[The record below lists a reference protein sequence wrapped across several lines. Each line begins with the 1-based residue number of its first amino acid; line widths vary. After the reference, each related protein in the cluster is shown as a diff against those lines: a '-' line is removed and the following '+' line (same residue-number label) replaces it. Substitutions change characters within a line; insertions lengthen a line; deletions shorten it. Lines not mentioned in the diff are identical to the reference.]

1 MSYLRADDR
10 SSRARDKSATRDRSR
25 SRGDVYSAKAPSPPS
40 GAGYGYAPP
49 PKQASVMPGSFSNG
63 DDEPTYE
70 VRAPAGASDRPS
82 KYAPQPPSAQSR
94 YSPPRQHQGSTPYPG
109 GDFTMGDYKDFP
121 PEERPGYVP
130 PRARFPSMPLNDDD
144 HLAYGDSAPAANNRS
159 RHAPYSNPYPQES
172 PFPSMPS
179 DPSSY
184 RYNLQRPNPADPRSS
199 SHNYQYAPAPEKITY
214 TAKPQTGLSSKDQ
227 RRREYSS
234 DEYRDGAHV
243 VDMTP
248 KDQRHASDK
257 ITYTAKPQTG
267 LSSKDQRRRDYSPD
281 EYRDG
286 AHVVD
291 MTPRDQRPGLHQRGH
306 SPDEYYNDRRSKD
319 ERPGA
324 PPRGYSESEYR
335 NGANVVDMT
344 PGHDRRDRTT
354 SVSKGSRLLT
364 STYPPGMPPP
374 PSPGLGPRMGMLSVG
389 GDGGGHYSNGGAGGM
404 PPPSPLLEAY
414 HGTWQSI
421 SPMPLAIRPD
431 DDDLSDLEPL
441 DGPPSRHGG
450 KKNDKLDR
458 DAKNAKEKD
467 KKDDK
472 KRVKLY
478 DPESDA
484 KAIASA
490 LKHSKVDADKIIDVL
505 PGLSHDQIWE
515 VRKEYKKQVK
525 IQGKG
530 INLPKHLKMK
540 VTGNFGKAVYVT
552 ALGRWESEGYWANF
566 WYQSHGSRRELLIES
581 LMGRTNSEMG
591 YIKDD
596 FKDKRYSDSLV
607 KCMEKELKMDKF
619 RTAVLMA
626 LEARRQD
633 EQDVYPQEY
642 RNRDVDTLHRAL
654 TAKQGGET
662 AMLEVII
669 RRSDAHLREVL
680 RTYERM
686 HKENFARAALRKS
699 NNLVGEVIAHIL
711 NGVIN
716 KPARDALLLRHAI
729 KDIAEKNKDD
739 ELRYEL
745 LISRLVRL
753 HWDKM
758 HLMRVRREY
767 TDKFGKDLQEDIEDA
782 TKGDFREFM
791 CELCEVK

>member
-10 SSRARDKSATRDRSR
+10 SSRKRDKSNTRDRSR
-25 SRGDVYSAKAPSPPS
+25 SRGDVYAPSAPSPPF
-40 GAGYGYAPP
+40 GAAYGYAPP
-49 PKQASVMPGSFSNG
+49 RKQSSVMPGSFD

-70 VRAPAGASDRPS
+70 VRAPAGAPDRSS
-82 KYAPQPPSAQSR
+82 KYAPQPSKALSR
-94 YSPPRQHQGSTPYPG
+94 YSPPRHSQGSMPYPG
-109 GDFTMGDYKDFP
+109 DDFTMGDYKDFP

-130 PRARFPSMPLNDDD
+130 PRARFPSMPLDDD
-144 HLAYGDSAPAANNRS
+144 DDLAYGDSSPATN
-159 RHAPYSNPYPQES
+159 RHARHASYSNPYPQES

-184 RYNLQRPNPADPRSS
+184 RYNPQQSKQVDHRSS
-199 SHNYQYAPAPEKITY
+199 GHNYQYAPAPE
-214 TAKPQTGLSSKDQ
+214 
-227 RRREYSS
+227 
-234 DEYRDGAHV
+234 
-243 VDMTP
+243 
-248 KDQRHASDK
+248 K

-291 MTPRDQRPGLHQRGH
+291 MTPKDQRPGTHQRGYSQEDYH
-306 SPDEYYNDRRSKD
+306 NGAYARDRKSKD

-344 PGHDRRDRTT
+344 PGHDRDRKSKDDRPGAPPRGYSESEYRNGANLVDMTPGHDRRDRTT
-354 SVSKGSRLLT
+354 SISKGSRLSI
-364 STYPPGMPPP
+364 STPSSGMPPP
-374 PSPGLGPRMGMLSVG
+374 PSPGLGAKMGMLAVG
-389 GDGGGHYSNGGAGGM
+389 GAAAGLHGHGGGGGM

-441 DGPPSRHGG
+441 DGPPSRHSG
-450 KKNDKLDR
+450 KKNDKLER
-458 DAKNAKEKD
+458 DAKSAKDKDKD

-484 KAIASA
+484 KTIASA
-490 LKHSKVDADKIIDVL
+490 LKHSKIDADKLIDVL

-552 ALGRWESEGYWANF
+552 TLGRWESEGYWANF

-686 HKENFARAALRKS
+686 HNENFARAALRKS
-699 NNLVGEVIAHIL
+699 NNLVVRTNCHPSSTKTNIL
-711 NGVIN
+711 HR
-716 KPARDALLLRHAI
+716 AR
-729 KDIAEKNKDD
+729 
-739 ELRYEL
+739 
-745 LISRLVRL
+745 SL
-753 HWDKM
+753 H
-758 HLMRVRREY
+758 
-767 TDKFGKDLQEDIEDA
+767 TS
-782 TKGDFREFM
+782 
-791 CELCEVK
+791 